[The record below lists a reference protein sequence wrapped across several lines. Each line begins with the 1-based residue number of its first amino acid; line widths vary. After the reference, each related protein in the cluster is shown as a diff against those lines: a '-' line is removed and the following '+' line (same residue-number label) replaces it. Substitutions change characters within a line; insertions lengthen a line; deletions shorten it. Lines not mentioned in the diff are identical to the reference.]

1 MGGALMR
8 LSLLACV
15 AAGALFFAAGSSL
28 ANAQAAPSRLKTVLA
43 QMDAGS
49 EKFRSAEASIQK
61 QQFEKVVN
69 DTTTQSG
76 TIYFQHIGGTILMG
90 AKFDPPNAQTI
101 EYKNGT
107 VSIYTLGTNQL
118 KTYSTSQNQALVQT
132 FLALGAGGSGRDL
145 AANWTITDQGT
156 EKMSDGLQ
164 TVEVEKLDLVSKD
177 ASVRN
182 TYTHI
187 TIWIDPLRDISLKQ
201 VAFAPSG
208 DTDTTIYTNIKL
220 NQPIDT
226 KTFAINCKKCS

>member
-1 MGGALMR
+1 MR
-8 LSLLACV
+8 LPLLSAV
-15 AAGALFFAAGSSL
+15 AAGALFFATGFGV
-28 ANAQAAPSRLKTVLA
+28 ANAQARPDRLKTVLD

-49 EKFRSAEASIQK
+49 RNFKSAEASVQK

-69 DTTTQSG
+69 DTTTQLG
-76 TIYFQHIGGTILMG
+76 TIYFQRIGGTIQMG

-101 EYKNGT
+101 EYKSGT
-107 VSIYTLGTNQL
+107 VTIYTVGTNQR

-145 AANWTITDQGT
+145 AANWIITDQGT

-164 TVEVEKLDLVSKD
+164 TVEVEKLDLVSRD

-187 TIWIDPLRDISLKQ
+187 TVWIDPLRDISLKQ

-220 NQPIDT
+220 NQPIDL
-226 KTFAINCKKCS
+226 KAFAYKCNKGKCN